1 MYGQGGDWIMDVK
14 QFHLDTSALLV
25 KQRPSEHI
33 ASQEF
38 LNEYDFFILTLP
50 SDDLLKIA
58 KFSPRSESPRGIQR
72 AHKEDRDREI
82 GRFITSDHPFFP
94 NTIIIN
100 IPLQFD
106 ANYYNSESKCLTV
119 DIPHKEAY
127 VVDGQHRL
135 RAFASRYSYGV
146 SLDLVVSAY
155 FGLELPTI
163 AEIFTR
169 INFFQKPVSKS
180 LVYDLLDLNNDPE
193 FKKYKEAHEIVDTLN
208 SKIGSPWY
216 DLIKMLGVGKGLLS
230 QAAFVEACSTR
241 YRILEILK
249 GLPSTAQKATILEIY
264 FSVVRDYFPQKWG
277 NPDSVLT
284 RTLGFNALIKTLQTI
299 LLRGDINTMSID
311 GTFNKYIE
319 AIKDIDVDADDIRR
333 LGGFAG
339 VNELAS
345 RFFKAIQDKGLL

>member
-1 MYGQGGDWIMDVK
+1 MINSGEFRLEVQ
-14 QFHLDTSALLV
+14 ALLV
-25 KQRPSEHI
+25 RQRPPEHI
-33 ASQEF
+33 TSEEF
-38 LNEYDFFILTLP
+38 LNEYDFFIFTM
-50 SDDLLKIA
+50 SSADLLQIA

-100 IPLQFD
+100 MPLQFSRD
-106 ANYYNSESKCLTV
+106 YYNPESKFLTV
-119 DIPHKEAY
+119 DIPLKEAY
-127 VVDGQHRL
+127 IIDGQHRL
-135 RAFASRYSYGV
+135 RAFASRYSNGV
-146 SLDLVVSAY
+146 SLELVVSAY

-193 FKKYKEAHEIVDTLN
+193 FEKYKEAHEVVDILN
-208 SKIGSPWY
+208 TKIGSPWY

-241 YRILEILK
+241 YKILELLKELPSTSHKARILER
-249 GLPSTAQKATILEIY
+249 Y
-264 FSVVRDYFPQKWG
+264 FASVQDYFPQKWG

-284 RTLGFNALIKTLQTI
+284 RTLGFNALMKSLQVILQKGTLDVVST
-299 LLRGDINTMSID
+299 D
-311 GTFNKYIE
+311 GNFARYVE
-319 AIKDIDVDADDIRR
+319 AIKNINVDAEDIRR
-333 LGGFAG
+333 LGGYGG

-345 RFFKAIQDKGLL
+345 RFVTAIREKGLLR

>member
-1 MYGQGGDWIMDVK
+1 MINSG
-14 QFHLDTSALLV
+14 QFHLEVQALLV
-25 KQRPSEHI
+25 QQRPPEHI
-33 ASQEF
+33 TSEEF
-38 LNEYDFFILTLP
+38 INQYDFLVFEMP

-100 IPLQFD
+100 IPLQFSKD
-106 ANYYNSESKCLTV
+106 YYNTETKFLTV
-119 DIPHKEAY
+119 DIPLKEAY
-127 VVDGQHRL
+127 VIDGQHRL
-135 RAFASRYSYGV
+135 RAFASKYRKGV
-146 SLDLVVSAY
+146 SLNLVVSAY

-180 LVYDLLDLNNDPE
+180 LVYDLLDLSNDPE
-193 FKKYKEAHEIVDTLN
+193 FQKYKEAHDIVNILN
-208 SKIGSPWY
+208 TKIGSPWY
-216 DLIKMLGVGKGLLS
+216 DLIKLLGVGKGLLS

-241 YRILEILK
+241 YKILELLRERPSTSDKARILE
-249 GLPSTAQKATILEIY
+249 AY
-264 FSVVRDYFPQKWG
+264 FAAVRDYFPQKWG

-284 RTLGFNALIKTLQTI
+284 RTLGFNALMKSLQVI
-299 LLRGDINTMSID
+299 LQRGKLDVVSTD
-311 GTFNKYIE
+311 GNFAKYVE
-319 AIKDIDVDADDIRR
+319 AIRSIDVDAEDIRR
-333 LGGFAG
+333 LGGYGG

-345 RFFKAIQDKGLL
+345 RFVTAIDEKGLLR

>member
-1 MYGQGGDWIMDVK
+1 MSGTEKY
-14 QFHLDTSALLV
+14 HLSVQALAV
-25 KQRPSEHI
+25 QQRPPEYANSE
-33 ASQEF
+33 EF
-38 LNEYDFFILTLP
+38 LNEYDFFVFDL
-50 SDDLLKIA
+50 SSEDLLKIA

-100 IPLQFD
+100 MPLPFRPE
-106 ANYYNSESKCLTV
+106 YYNAESRLLTV
-119 DIPHKEAY
+119 DIPLKEAY
-127 VVDGQHRL
+127 IIDGQHRL
-135 RAFASRYSYGV
+135 RAFASEYSKDI

-193 FKKYKEAHEIVDTLN
+193 FEKYKEAHEIVDILN

-216 DLIKMLGVGKGLLS
+216 GLIKMLGIGKGLLS

-241 YRILEILK
+241 YKILDLLSD
-249 GLPSTAQKATILEIY
+249 LPSTSHRASVIERYFAT
-264 FSVVRDYFPQKWG
+264 VRGQFPEKWG
-277 NPDSVLT
+277 NRDSVLS
-284 RTLGFNALIKTLQTI
+284 RTLGFNALMKSLQTI
-299 LLRGDINTMSID
+299 LQRGTLDVVSGD
-311 GTFNKYIE
+311 GNFARYVGS
-319 AIKDIDVDADDIRR
+319 IKDIDVDAEDIRR
-333 LGGFAG
+333 LGGYGG

-345 RFFKAIQDKGLL
+345 RFVAAFHREGLLR